1 MLAVSSPPILDVIEP
16 ATAERLMSRGSR
28 RTFARGSWLFHEGDP
43 AERVWIV
50 TEGIVKVQKVS
61 EAGRVTVMGFRER
74 GCILGELSALDGDP
88 MSAGATALVETQAV
102 VITRAHFLDTVSSSP
117 DLAMALLD
125 QTNRRLRQTS
135 RLMHDIATADAVTR
149 VANRLID
156 LTAETITDDGLPT
169 TVDLPVSQQDLA
181 EWSGLSR
188 EAVVRALRV
197 LRDAGAIE
205 TGRRSV
211 VILDHAELSHH
222 GEVDLPT

>member
-1 MLAVSSPPILDVIEP
+1 MLAVPSPPILEVIEP
-16 ATAERLMSRGSR
+16 ATAERLTSRGSR
-28 RTFARGSWLFHEGDP
+28 RTFAKGSWLFHEGDP

-50 TEGIVKVQKVS
+50 TAGIVKVQKVS
-61 EAGRVTVMGFRER
+61 EAGRVTVMGFREA

-88 MSAGATALVETQAV
+88 MSAGATALVEAQAV
-102 VITRAHFLDTVSSSP
+102 VISRDHFLDTVSSAP
-117 DLAMALLD
+117 DLAMALLL

-135 RLMHDIATADAVTR
+135 RLMHDIASVDAVTR

-156 LTAETITDDGLPT
+156 LTAEAITPEGLPR
-169 TVDLPVSQQDLA
+169 TVDIPVSQQDLA

-197 LRDAGAIE
+197 LRDDGAIE

-211 VILDHAELSHH
+211 IVLDHAALSRR
-222 GEVDLPT
+222 GEVDLPS